1 MRCNAEL
8 DTSRLNALCQGLPL
22 RHSQDGAKMGYGYI
36 MAIDGIVRG
45 NAARASIKM
54 RHNLVAKK
62 VEINPLVG

>member
-1 MRCNAEL
+1 
-8 DTSRLNALCQGLPL
+8 
-22 RHSQDGAKMGYGYI
+22 